1 MDVVKNRVMEL
12 VNEVEAG
19 VNEYEN
25 VNRIID
31 LLSKALETG
40 KVDKQFVMQ
49 IDERLGLEYF
59 S

>member
-12 VNEVEAG
+12 VKEIEAG

-25 VNRIID
+25 VNRVIS
-31 LLSKALETG
+31 LLDKALETG
-40 KVDKQFVMQ
+40 KVDKEFVMQ